1 MDDQEESREE
11 WEKELIDSQRGV
23 TPAEGLRAGQI
34 FAKKLSATPAPIP
47 DFAHLVMLVLSGTF
61 IGIAFLVFSS
71 DISRKTAL
79 GVAAL
84 ATGCCLGVAAFRR
97 HRQRG

>member
-34 FAKKLSATPAPIP
+34 FAKKLSATLHQSRTLPIW
-47 DFAHLVMLVLSGTF
+47 
-61 IGIAFLVFSS
+61 
-71 DISRKTAL
+71 
-79 GVAAL
+79 
-84 ATGCCLGVAAFRR
+84 
-97 HRQRG
+97 